1 MLRILRGGLYSAGR
15 EIIHR
20 EIAKLNAKGCRT
32 LLIVPEQQTV
42 LAESVMSGIL
52 PPSAA
57 LISEVTNFTRLAN
70 TTFRTLGGLSGEYCD
85 KAKKSLIMWRTLT
98 ELSPLLSLT
107 ENHREI
113 NSGMVDSSLRAV
125 AQMQS
130 LDITPV
136 QLSEFAEYESLKEN
150 KRLINKL
157 SDLSKIY
164 SLYKTLLTERYAD
177 TGDDA
182 DAMVRKLSENPDFL
196 SDTEIFI
203 EGFTSFTEPQYRLIG
218 LLSKRCPVTVSL
230 TLPTEGDGG
239 FEYTEIKGCEERLL
253 RVARQNDSDVKLEKI
268 DIPRH
273 SYNED
278 LARICGLVWA
288 KNRNFEKISLQS
300 KDTLRIF
307 EATTPFEE
315 SDFICADIKRRVMAG
330 ASYSDFAVICRDT
343 EKHAGILDGAFGR
356 CGIPAFTSRR
366 RDLTDFEAIKLIYT
380 AYSAIAGF
388 SREDVIAYS
397 KCPLCGISRE
407 ECDELE
413 GYINKWQINGARFTD
428 PDMWN
433 MNPLGYT
440 TQKLDGKGEKLLRI
454 DSIRH
459 RVIDPLVKL
468 SEATKE
474 AKTVGE
480 HARVLLDFLLSSE
493 IEEKLLSRADAL
505 DAFGERELA
514 NETRS
519 LWKIIVKALDA
530 LYEISADMP
539 SDTDAFLS
547 QLKAVF
553 SATDLALI
561 PAYVDRVTVGGADML
576 RLYEK
581 KHVYIMGVNA
591 GEFPGIVSDDAYFS
605 EKDKEILSEAG
616 LAIAPDLEI
625 KNARELYFFSRA
637 FSYASESVTLTY
649 SSCTAK
655 FKSAECSEIIKTVGE
670 ITGGTVKPVKISALS
685 PMEKTYCPESALSDS
700 DTPKEYSGAVSRALK
715 ESGYSHKVGI
725 SEGDISNSRASLSHR
740 VLESLYS
747 KPLSLTQ
754 TRIDKYVSCPFGHF
768 CKYTVGLSEDNRA
781 EFDASNIGSFIHAI
795 LENFFRVL
803 TRSGKHAGDLTEAE
817 RRELTLS
824 SAKEYV
830 KELGEDVISMRAS
843 TKIKVERLCRA
854 ALPVVNGLCEEF
866 SEALFEPRF
875 FELAFSRE
883 DESAPSPITVRSD
896 GDDIVIYGVIDRVD
910 TYKSGDDVYVRV
922 VDYKTGHKDFSPD
935 DMAEGANL
943 QMFLYLKAII
953 DSEKEKFKAAAGAE
967 SGGRLIP
974 AGVIYVKTAVSD
986 VKINTPD
993 DKAAEDAVKAAQE
1006 REGMILD
1013 DPDVISAMN
1022 LKYTPVYTPS
1032 KPDTVTDA
1040 KRKYLFDEKGFST
1053 IMNTV
1058 EESVKRVA
1066 DGIRQGR
1073 IEAHPK
1079 QNGKKLPC
1087 EFCEFK
1093 PICRSVAKGN

>member
-1 MLRILRGGLYSAGR
+1 MLRIQRGGLYSAGR

-20 EIAKLNAKGCRT
+20 EIKELTEKGERT

-42 LAESVMSGIL
+42 LAESVMSEIL

-85 KAKKSLIMWRTLT
+85 KAKKALIMWRTLT

-107 ENHREI
+107 KNHREI

-125 AQMQS
+125 AQMQM
-130 LDITPV
+130 LDITPAE
-136 QLSEFAEYESLKEN
+136 LSEFAEFEPLKEN

-164 SLYKTLLTERYAD
+164 SLYKALLTERYAD

-182 DAMVRKLSENPDFL
+182 DAMVKKLSEHPDFL
-196 SDTEIFI
+196 SDAKIFI
-203 EGFTSFTEPQYRLIG
+203 EGFTSFTEPQYKLIG
-218 LLSKRCPVTVSL
+218 LLSNRCPVTVSL
-230 TLPTEGDGG
+230 NLPPEGNGG

-253 RVARQNDSDVKLEKI
+253 HVARQNGVDVKLEKI

-278 LARICGLVWA
+278 LARICGLLWS
-288 KNRNFEKISLQS
+288 KNRIFEKISLQK
-300 KDTLRIF
+300 KDVLRIF
-307 EATTPFEE
+307 EAITPFEE
-315 SDFICADIKRRVMAG
+315 SDFICADIKRRVMDG
-330 ASYSDFAVICRDT
+330 ASYSDIAVICRDT
-343 EKHAGILDGAFGR
+343 EKHAGILDVAFGR

-366 RDLTDFEAIKLIYT
+366 RDLTDFEAIKLIYA

-388 SREDVIAYS
+388 SREDVIAYA

-413 GYINKWQINGARFTD
+413 SYINKWQINGARFTD
-428 PDMWN
+428 TEIWN

-440 TQKLDGKGEKLLRI
+440 TQRFDGKSEKLLRI
-454 DSIRH
+454 DSIR
-459 RVIDPLVKL
+459 RKVIDPLIKL

-480 HARVLLDFLLSSE
+480 QAHVLLDFLLSSE
-493 IEEKLLSRADAL
+493 IEEKLLSRADTL
-505 DAFGERELA
+505 DSFGEVELA

-547 QLKAVF
+547 QLKAAF
-553 SATDLALI
+553 SATDLAMI

-591 GEFPGIVSDDAYFS
+591 GEFPGTVADDAYFS
-605 EKDKEILSEAG
+605 EKDKEILSKAG
-616 LAIAPDLEI
+616 LPISPDLEI

-655 FKSAECSEIIKTVGE
+655 FKSAERSEIIKTVGE
-670 ITGGTVKPVKISALS
+670 ITGGEVKPVRISALS
-685 PMEKTYCPESALSDS
+685 PMEKMYCPESALSDS
-700 DTPKEYSGAVSRALK
+700 ETPEEYSSAVSRALR

-725 SEGDISNSRASLSHR
+725 SEGDISNSDASLSHS
-740 VLESLYS
+740 VLEPLCSN
-747 KPLSLTQ
+747 PLSLTQ
-754 TRIDKYVSCPFGHF
+754 TKIDKYVSCPFGHF
-768 CKYTVGLSEDNRA
+768 CKYTLSLSEDSRA
-781 EFDASNIGSFIHAI
+781 EFDAANIGSFIHAL
-795 LENFFRVL
+795 LENFFRTL
-803 TRSGKHAGDLTEAE
+803 TRSEKCAGELTETE
-817 RRELTLS
+817 RRELTLR
-824 SAKEYV
+824 SAREYV
-830 KELGEDVISMRAS
+830 EELGEDVINMRAS

-866 SEALFEPRF
+866 SESLFEPRF
-875 FELAFSRE
+875 FELALSR
-883 DESAPSPITVRSD
+883 DNDNSPSPITLKSS
-896 GDDIVIYGVIDRVD
+896 GGDIVIYGVIDRVD
-910 TYKSGDDVYVRV
+910 TYKKGDDVYVRV

-935 DMAEGANL
+935 DMSEGANL
-943 QMFLYLKAII
+943 QMFLYLKSII
-953 DSEKEKFKAAAGAE
+953 DSEKEKFKATAGAE
-967 SGGRLIP
+967 HGGRLIP
-974 AGVIYVKTAVSD
+974 AGVIYVKTAVGD
-986 VKINTPD
+986 VKIDTPD
-993 DKAAEDAVKAAQE
+993 DKIAEEAVKAAQG
-1006 REGMILD
+1006 REGMVLD
-1013 DPDVISAMN
+1013 DPEVISAMK

-1032 KPDTVTDA
+1032 KPDTVTEA
-1040 KRKYLFDEKGFST
+1040 KRKYLFDEKSFSN
-1053 IMNTV
+1053 IMETV
-1058 EESVKRVA
+1058 EESVVKVA
-1066 DGIRQGR
+1066 DGIRQGK

-1079 QNGKKLPC
+1079 QNGKRLPC

-1093 PICRSVAKGN
+1093 PICRSVAKK